1 MANHSENEVDRDK
14 TDGADKI
21 VGIAD
26 HPQNKEAHPA
36 TAETRTYKVSPQ

>member
-1 MANHSENEVDRDK
+1 MANHSVNEVDQDK
-14 TDGADKI
+14 TDGADKT

-36 TAETRTYKVSPQ
+36 TVETRTYKASSQ